1 MNVSKENLIE
11 GIGDEV
17 LIVISLLLITFIVF
31 LIWLSKDINCF
42 PGYFR
47 RILNQSTVEDSG
59 NELDTN
65 SDTVEEIV
73 ETETEENLTNLI
85 DKDVNIITEQIS
97 GDNQNNSIKCN
108 ETCPEGL
115 ISIKLKY
122 LDDRTFTV
130 FADPQST
137 VLEFKR

>member
-1 MNVSKENLIE
+1 MNVNKENLIE

-47 RILNQSTVEDSG
+47 RILNQSRVEDTVTDVDS
-59 NELDTN
+59 N
-65 SDTVEEIV
+65 SEITEDII
-73 ETETEENLTNLI
+73 ETEVEDNLTNVI
-85 DKDVNIITEQIS
+85 ENKININVSITSE
-97 GDNQNNSIKCN
+97 NQNNSIRAN

-122 LDDRTFTV
+122 LDDRTFIV

-137 VLEFKR
+137 VLDFKR